1 LPPGVASNF
10 LHDQVRVGDAVEALG
25 PQGRF
30 TIDARETR
38 PAVLIAAGVGVTP
51 MIAFLR
57 HIVAEG
63 FRHRR
68 TRPVHFIQAAHDS
81 TTRAFRDE
89 LRELEARGQ
98 GMVKVH
104 LILGHPAAREQ
115 SGQDYT
121 LRGPLTIAMLK
132 SLLPFDDHEFYLC
145 GPGGFMQ
152 MLYDGLRDLGV
163 RDERVHAEAF
173 GPASLQRRRD
183 AAAATVAAP
192 VAERAS
198 VTFVRSAEVAAWTPE
213 KGTLLELAED
223 SGLSPPFSC
232 RAGQCGSCTT
242 PLLSGQ
248 VVYRETPSWRPAE
261 GQVLLCCAVPAAID
275 GDTIELDI

>member
-1 LPPGVASNF
+1 
-10 LHDQVRVGDAVEALG
+10 
-25 PQGRF
+25 
-30 TIDARETR
+30 
-38 PAVLIAAGVGVTP
+38 
-51 MIAFLR
+51 
-57 HIVAEG
+57 
-63 FRHRR
+63 
-68 TRPVHFIQAAHDS
+68 
-81 TTRAFRDE
+81 
-89 LRELEARGQ
+89 
-98 GMVKVH
+98 
-104 LILGHPAAREQ
+104 
-115 SGQDYT
+115 
-121 LRGPLTIAMLK
+121 
-132 SLLPFDDHEFYLC
+132 
-145 GPGGFMQ
+145 MQ

-223 SGLSPPFSC
+223 IGLSPPFSC

-275 GDTIELDI
+275 GDTIELDV